1 MRPGVPWNVKGI
13 EAEAREMAQLAARR
27 NGVSLGDY
35 LTQLI
40 MTEGRPNGAMGHGY
54 PQQQFVPGDGTYGPQ
69 PQPQFQPPP
78 PSLRYPQVFPQGNP
92 QGYAQ
97 AQPQP
102 YEPLN
107 PHAPFPHQ
115 AQPQRQPQPSYDSQ
129 IRGSEFQIVAHG
141 LRDLADRLE
150 TSERR
155 AQTAIAT
162 VNQSV
167 AAMQDRI
174 DSAERV
180 KQLADVAFTSAADA
194 LAQSA
199 RDQSSAF
206 ESLETTVRSV
216 QKRLIDIE
224 SGRAEWP
231 GKESVSRLETA
242 LTQLQKRLVEMEAAN
257 KPDSAQ
263 KDQFA
268 RLEITLNH
276 LQKRLAEMET
286 SRGDFPHKDALARL
300 EASIA
305 EVRHG
310 VVDNEKR
317 SRDDLTQLARFMREL
332 GNRVD
337 ATERSMANGG
347 GNGVAARLDSLEAR
361 SASMFDEMR
370 GQLSSMDARI
380 AQTVQKASAPPEAFM
395 ALKRSVDTLH
405 ERMDQVGDPSSHV
418 AGPINAIESTLE
430 TLTTKI
436 EHSERR
442 AAESVS
448 TVSNALKS
456 ISARLD
462 ESDAKHTQAMAT
474 LNRRFDDTDRR
485 TNETS
490 SLVEETMRSLTQRLE
505 ASDKKHKEAI
515 GGLRLTV
522 DGLVA
527 KAAAESVP
535 DPRQRLSTMAT
546 PLSSQYAPPPPPP
559 MDEPYSTSAAEM
571 LSNLSPHEPMT
582 LEPKHDGQLSVS
594 ALETIMAKTLSPE
607 PASLDHEMDEDQFTP
622 PPMDDDELGPPK
634 KDFLSQARRA
644 AKAAAQAEA
653 ERPHGKK
660 QKKASAAPY
669 PKDETQ
675 KSRFGRLIVVAV
687 AGLAVVAGIVALLF
701 TLPSGKDDGINR
713 PGAGESIGEI
723 LNGPPQPGVAPQPGP
738 SAEFAPPSASD
749 TPAAPGTSLTAE
761 ANGLGTPPAGAAT
774 SFTSGTS
781 MLPGSEPQDTSVA
794 ALEASAV
801 KGDAN
806 AQFLLALRYAEG
818 RGVVKDDAKA
828 LSLSTKAAQQGLVI
842 AQYRLGAMYERGIGV
857 TKDLPQAKAW
867 YERAAKGGN
876 RKAMHNL
883 AVLFADGV
891 GIGQSFQQAATW
903 FRQGAEYGL
912 PDSQYNLAILLE
924 RGMGVE
930 KNTLEAAKW
939 YAIAASQGDTG
950 ATEKLDALKKVMS
963 AGDIA
968 MALENARTF
977 QPKPL
982 DKAANELPG
991 FSG

>member
-27 NGVSLGDY
+27 SGVSLGEY
-35 LTQLI
+35 LSQLI
-40 MTEGRPNGAMGHGY
+40 MTEGRPNGPGGHGY

-69 PQPQFQPPP
+69 PMMQPPP
-78 PSLRYPQVFPQGNP
+78 PSLRYPQVFPQGHQ
-92 QGYAQ
+92 QGY

-102 YEPLN
+102 YQPLN
-107 PHAPFPHQ
+107 PHAGFGPPQH
-115 AQPQRQPQPSYDSQ
+115 QPQHQPQPQPSFDSQ
-129 IRGSEFQIVAHG
+129 VRGSEFQIVAHG

-150 TSERR
+150 SSERR

-174 DSAERV
+174 DAHERV

-199 RDQSSAF
+199 RDQSHAF

-286 SRGDFPHKDALARL
+286 ARDFPNKDALVRL

-337 ATERSMANGG
+337 AQERNATNGG
-347 GNGVAARLDSLEAR
+347 GSGVTARLDTFEAR

-370 GQLSSMDARI
+370 GQLSTMDARI

-405 ERMDQVGDPSSHV
+405 ERMDQAGDASGNI

-436 EHSERR
+436 EDSERR

-462 ESDAKHTQAMAT
+462 ESDSRHAQGMTS

-485 TNETS
+485 AGETS
-490 SLVEETMRSLTQRLE
+490 NLVEDTMRTLTQRLE

-527 KAAAESVP
+527 KAAADSVP
-535 DPRQRLSTMAT
+535 DPRHRMSTMAT
-546 PLSSQYAPPPPPP
+546 PLTSQYAPPPPLSQ
-559 MDEPYSTSAAEM
+559 EPYSTSAAEM
-571 LSNLSPHEPMT
+571 LSNLSPEPP
-582 LEPKHDGQLSVS
+582 EHGAKHDSGLSVS
-594 ALETIMAKTLSPE
+594 ALETIMATTLAPPHE
-607 PASLDHEMDEDQFTP
+607 QPALDDDLDMDRFQP
-622 PPMDDDELGPPK
+622 PPADDELDAPK

-644 AKAAAQAEA
+644 AKAAAQADA
-653 ERPHGKK
+653 DRPQSKGKK
-660 QKKASAAPY
+660 KAVPY
-669 PKDETQ
+669 PKDDTQ
-675 KSRFGRLIVVAV
+675 KSRFGRLAVVAI
-687 AGLAVVAGIVALLF
+687 AGIAIVAGIVALLF
-701 TLPSGKDDGINR
+701 TLPGGKDDGINR

-723 LNGPPQPGVAPQPGP
+723 LNGPGQPGVAPQPGP
-738 SAEFAPPSASD
+738 AAEFAPPSGSE
-749 TPAAPGTSLTAE
+749 TPGAPGTSVAAE
-761 ANGLGTPPAGAAT
+761 PNGLGAPAEAP

-794 ALEASAV
+794 SLEASAV
-801 KGDAN
+801 KGDASS
-806 AQFLLALRYAEG
+806 QFLLALRYSEG

-828 LSLSTKAAQQGLVI
+828 LSLATKAAQQGLVI

-857 TKDLPQAKAW
+857 NKDLPQAKSW

-912 PDSQYNLAILLE
+912 PDSQYNFAILLE

-930 KNTLEAAKW
+930 KNVTEAAKW
-939 YAIAASQGDTG
+939 YAIASAQGDTG
-950 ATEKLDALKKVMS
+950 AGEKLEALKKTLS
-963 AGDIA
+963 AGDVA
-968 MALENARTF
+968 MALEAARKF

>member
-1 MRPGVPWNVKGI
+1 MIRMRPGVPWNVKGI

-27 NGVSLGDY
+27 NGVSLGEY

-40 MTEGRPNGAMGHGY
+40 MTEGRPTGPVGHGY
-54 PQQQFVPGDGTYGPQ
+54 PQQQFMPGDGTYGPQ
-69 PQPQFQPPP
+69 PMMQPPA

-92 QGYAQ
+92 QAY

-102 YEPLN
+102 YQPLN
-107 PHAPFPHQ
+107 PHAGFGPP
-115 AQPQRQPQPSYDSQ
+115 QPQPQPPQQQPSFDSQ

-150 TSERR
+150 SSERR

-174 DSAERV
+174 DAAERV

-199 RDQSSAF
+199 RDQASAF

-216 QKRLIDIE
+216 QKRLVDIE

-231 GKESVSRLETA
+231 GKESVNRLETA

-286 SRGDFPHKDALARL
+286 ARGEFPHKDALVRL

-317 SRDDLTQLARFMREL
+317 SREDLTQLARFMREL

-337 ATERSMANGG
+337 AQERSLASGG
-347 GNGVAARLDSLEAR
+347 GNAVTARLDSLEAR
-361 SASMFDEMR
+361 SASMFDEVR
-370 GQLSSMDARI
+370 GQLSAMDARI
-380 AQTVQKASAPPEAFM
+380 AQTVAKSSAPPEAFS
-395 ALKRSVDTLH
+395 ALKNSVDSLY
-405 ERMDQVGDPSSHV
+405 ERFEQVGDAAAPMR
-418 AGPINAIESTLE
+418 AIESTLE

-436 EHSERR
+436 EDSERR

-448 TVSNALKS
+448 TVSNALKT

-462 ESDAKHTQAMAT
+462 ETDAKQSQAMT
-474 LNRRFDDTDRR
+474 SLTRRFEESERK
-485 TNETS
+485 TS
-490 SLVEETMRSLTQRLE
+490 SLVEDSMRSLTQRLE
-505 ASDKKHKEAI
+505 AADKKHREAI

-527 KAAAESVP
+527 KAAAEAVP
-535 DPRQRLSTMAT
+535 DPRQRMSSMPSALGT
-546 PLSSQYAPPPPPP
+546 PFTPPPPVQ
-559 MDEPYSTSAAEM
+559 EPYATSAAEM
-571 LSNLSPHEPMT
+571 LSNLSSEPVT
-582 LEPKHDGQLSVS
+582 ASPKQDSGLSVS
-594 ALETIMAKTLSPE
+594 ALETIMATTLSPSSQE
-607 PASLDHEMDEDQFTP
+607 PSLDQNFDVDRFAP
-622 PPMDDDELGPPK
+622 PPLDDDLDEPK
-634 KDFLSQARRA
+634 KDDFLSQARRA
-644 AKAAAQAEA
+644 AKAAAQADA
-653 ERPHGKK
+653 DRAPTKGTKK
-660 QKKASAAPY
+660 RTAGAYHKEDAP
-669 PKDETQ
+669 
-675 KSRFGRLIVVAV
+675 KSKFGRLVIVAV
-687 AGLAVVAGIVALLF
+687 AGVAVIAGIVALLF
-701 TLPSGKDDGINR
+701 TLPGGKEDGINR

-723 LNGPPQPGVAPQPGP
+723 LNGPGQPGVATQPGP
-738 SAEFAPPSASD
+738 GAEFAPPSSPDA
-749 TPAAPGTSLTAE
+749 AGAPGTSVTAE
-761 ANGLGTPPAGAAT
+761 PNGLGSPTPDAPP

-781 MLPGSEPQDTSVA
+781 MLPGSDAQVESVA
-794 ALEASAV
+794 SLEAGAV
-801 KGDAN
+801 RGDATS
-806 AQFLLALRYAEG
+806 QLLLALRYAEG
-818 RGVVKDDAKA
+818 RGVEKDDAKA
-828 LSLSTKAAQQGLVI
+828 LSLVTKAAQQGLVM

-857 TKDLPQAKAW
+857 PKDLMQAKTW

-891 GIGQSFQQAATW
+891 GIGQSFQQAAQW

-912 PDSQYNLAILLE
+912 PDSQYNYAILLE
-924 RGMGVE
+924 RGMGVD
-930 KNTLEAAKW
+930 KNLAEAAKW
-939 YAIAASQGDTG
+939 YAIAASQGDAG
-950 ATEKLDALKKVMS
+950 AGEKLEALKKTMP
-963 AGDIA
+963 AGDMKA
-968 MALENARTF
+968 AEDAAR
-977 QPKPL
+977 QYKPRPM
-982 DKAANELPG
+982 DKVANELPSVQG
-991 FSG
+991 